1 MLDKLTL
8 DHFARY
14 GGGTFRLLLGP
25 EQALAFE
32 LVETRPLP
40 GRPSTS
46 PAWRKPA
53 LPERQREPFSIV
65 FRGPHSPALAQRMY
79 TLVHEQMGTIEGL
92 FLVPI
97 DADEQG
103 RYYEAIFA

>member
-1 MLDKLTL
+1 MLDELTL
-8 DHFARY
+8 DHFSKRV
-14 GGGTFRLLLGP
+14 GETFRLLLGP
-25 EQALAFE
+25 ERALAFE
-32 LVETRPLP
+32 LVEARSLP
-40 GRPSTS
+40 GRPLAS

-53 LPERQREPFSIV
+53 LPDRQREPFSIV

-103 RYYEAIFA
+103 RYYEAVFA